1 MEVSLIF
8 FLCLLHYF
16 QFLFSIVVWQNGVVL
31 STRTFFFFS
40 LFTGQSL
47 EHFDTGLCDNKSYRL
62 EVPEDHKGTLDS
74 IWYKATEMCHSGQ
87 LKNFLRKKGKLS
99 SLHVDRSTA
108 CNFLYVL
115 SSYSFFIHLKI
126 SCIIA

>member
-1 MEVSLIF
+1 MEWFCQLEDSSFLYSLNNMDIKNVDI
-8 FLCLLHYF
+8 C
-16 QFLFSIVVWQNGVVL
+16 NTL
-31 STRTFFFFS
+31 ST
-40 LFTGQSL
+40 GQRL
-47 EHFDTGLCDNKSYRL
+47 EHVTTGLCDNKSYRL
-62 EVPEDHKGTLDS
+62 EPEDHKGTLDS